1 MSSNDVDTATPEDPQ
16 NSRSNGDSVSFEG
29 LNVSDRVHIVPL
41 GYEYERVTVPA
52 IRMHADRV
60 YLIYHKGDDA
70 DERPDYYEDIH
81 NDLQTAGIDVDDN
94 NVCNIFDLF
103 DTLRTVAELIQT
115 NQNHE
120 IYVNL
125 ASGGKVT
132 AIAGMIACMVT
143 DDAEPIYVRA
153 SEYGQDKEV
162 PVAKNVTSISRL
174 PTYPIQAPSRDPLHL
189 LQYIV
194 EEGPVTKQDCIE
206 FAVASGID
214 PLADQ
219 EGDDTR
225 GLYRLLDSH
234 LLNSLRDDGY
244 VETYKK
250 GRNKCVEATDEGQ
263 NTLEAFAYMLDK
275 DSQRTHQEDNATS
288 H

>member
-1 MSSNDVDTATPEDPQ
+1 MSNDEGATAVDEEGEEPI
-16 NSRSNGDSVSFEG
+16 SFEG

-52 IRMHADRV
+52 IRMHADYV
-60 YLIYHKGDDA
+60 YLIYHEGDDPDA
-70 DERPDYYEDIH
+70 RPSYYEDIRE
-81 NDLQTAGIDVDDN
+81 DLRSAGIDVDDN
-94 NVCNIFDLF
+94 TVCNIFDLY
-103 DTLRTVAELIQT
+103 DTLRTVAELIQA
-115 NQNHE
+115 NRDHE
-120 IYVNL
+120 VYVNL

-143 DDAEPIYVRA
+143 SGAEPIYVSA
-153 SEYGQDKEV
+153 SEYGQDKED

-174 PTYPIQAPSRDPLHL
+174 PTYPIQAPSHDPLRL

-206 FAVASGID
+206 FAIGAGID
-214 PLADQ
+214 PLADY

-234 LLNSLRDDGY
+234 LLDSLLDDGY

-250 GRNKCVEATDEGQ
+250 GRNKYVEATEEGR
-263 NTLEAFAYMLDK
+263 NTLEAFSYLLEK
-275 DSQRTHQEDNATS
+275 S
-288 H
+288 

>member
-1 MSSNDVDTATPEDPQ
+1 MSSDEGKSTSSENPQ
-16 NSRSNGDSVSFEG
+16 KTRTDEGSVSFEG

-52 IRMHADRV
+52 IRMRADRV
-60 YLIYHKGDDA
+60 YLIYHEGDDPE
-70 DERPDYYEDIH
+70 ERPSYYDDVH
-81 NDLQTAGIDVDDN
+81 DDLSAAGIDVDDN
-94 NVCNIFDLF
+94 NVCNIFDLY
-103 DTLRTVAELIQT
+103 DTLRTVAELIQA
-115 NQNHE
+115 NREHE
-120 IYVNL
+120 VYVNL

-143 DDAEPIYVRA
+143 SGAEPIYVSA

-174 PTYPIQAPSRDPLHL
+174 PTYPIQAPSRDPLKL

-194 EEGPVTKQDCIE
+194 NEGPVTKQECIE
-206 FAVASGID
+206 FAVDAGID
-214 PLADQ
+214 PLADH
-219 EGDDTR
+219 ESDDTR

-234 LLNSLRDDGY
+234 LLDSLREDGY

-250 GRNKCVEATDEGQ
+250 GRNKYVEATEEGQ
-263 NTLEAFAYMLDK
+263 NTLEAFAYLLDE
-275 DSQRTHQEDNATS
+275 R
-288 H
+288 

>member
-1 MSSNDVDTATPEDPQ
+1 MSSNEDKTTSSGERP
-16 NSRSNGDSVSFEG
+16 NARTEEESVSFEG

-52 IRMHADRV
+52 IRMRADRV
-60 YLIYHKGDDA
+60 YLIYHKGDDP
-70 DERPDYYEDIH
+70 DERPGYYEDIH
-81 NDLQTAGIDVDDN
+81 DDLRAAGIDVDDDN
-94 NVCNIFDLF
+94 ICNIFDLY
-103 DTLRTVAELIQT
+103 DTLRTVAELIQA
-115 NQNHE
+115 NQDHE
-120 IYVNL
+120 VYVNL

-143 DDAEPIYVRA
+143 SGAEPIYVSA

-162 PVAKNVTSISRL
+162 PVAKDVTSISRL
-174 PTYPIQAPSRDPLHL
+174 PTYPIQAPSYAPLKF

-194 EEGPVTKQDCIE
+194 NEGPVTKQECIE
-206 FAVASGID
+206 FAVAAGID
-214 PLADQ
+214 PLADH

-234 LLNSLRDDGY
+234 LLDSLREDGY

-250 GRNKCVEATDEGQ
+250 GRNKYVKATEEGQ
-263 NTLEAFAYMLDK
+263 NTLEAFAYMLDR
-275 DSQRTHQEDNATS
+275 S
-288 H
+288 